1 MFSLKYVGAIC
12 LAKKSSIKK
21 NERRKRLVLKYAEI
35 RKELRLQA
43 KKPGL
48 SVLDQIQIRQELA
61 KLPLNSH
68 PNRVRNRDA
77 ITGRSR
83 GYYGFF
89 GLSRIT
95 LREMAH
101 KGLLPGIRKASW

>member
-1 MFSLKYVGAIC
+1 M
-12 LAKKSSIKK
+12 AKKSTVEK
-21 NERRKRLVLKYAEI
+21 NERRKRLVLKYAEK
-35 RKELRLQA
+35 RRELQLQA

-48 SVLDQIQIRQELA
+48 SVLESMQIRQELA

-101 KGLLPGIRKASW
+101 KGFLPGIRKASW

>member
-1 MFSLKYVGAIC
+1 M
-12 LAKKSSIKK
+12 AKKSTVEK
-21 NERRKRLVLKYAEI
+21 NERRKRLVLKYAEKRI
-35 RKELRLQA
+35 ELQLLA

-48 SVLDQIQIRQELA
+48 SVLESMQIRQELA

>member
-1 MFSLKYVGAIC
+1 M
-12 LAKKSSIKK
+12 AKKSTVEK
-21 NERRKRLVLKYAEI
+21 NERRKRLVLKYAEK
-35 RKELRLQA
+35 RRELQLQA
-43 KKPGL
+43 NKPGL
-48 SVLDQIQIRQELA
+48 SVLESMQIRQELA

>member
-1 MFSLKYVGAIC
+1 M
-12 LAKKSSIKK
+12 AKKSTIEK
-21 NERRKRLVLKYAEI
+21 NEKRKRLVLKYAEKRQEI
-35 RKELRLQA
+35 RLQA

-48 SVLDQIQIRQELA
+48 SVFEQMQIRQELA

-68 PNRVRNRDA
+68 PNRVRNRDI

>member
-1 MFSLKYVGAIC
+1 M
-12 LAKKSSIKK
+12 AKKSTIEK
-21 NERRKRLVLKYAEI
+21 NEKRKRLVLKYAEK
-35 RKELRLQA
+35 RKEIRLQA

-48 SVLDQIQIRQELA
+48 SVYEQIQIRQELA
-61 KLPLNSH
+61 KLPLNSN
-68 PNRVRNRDA
+68 PNRVRNRDI
-77 ITGRSR
+77 ITGRAR

-101 KGLLPGIRKASW
+101 KGFLPGIRKASW